1 MVYDNTSGKLIPFAT
16 LEKGQT
22 YPVIRS
28 YGSWWQI
35 DVAGR
40 IGYIR
45 KNITQIV
52 PKPVVNPEKK
62 YTYQQM
68 VKDID
73 LLEMMYP
80 DIIEKKII
88 GKSVE
93 GRHMYAIKL
102 GTGKKEVLINASHH
116 AREHITTNLV
126 MKMLDEYA
134 YAYHKNRTIDGYN
147 NRTKY
152 PLINISKRKSGG
164 GFSDWF
170 AITQKKP
177 AFTLEVAPYVG
188 PKPVPLKHW
197 DRVWKRNHSAGLIL
211 AHHVR

>member
-52 PKPVVNPEKK
+52 PKPVVNPKKK

-68 VKDID
+68 VKDIE

-93 GRHMYAIKL
+93 GRHIYAIKL

-147 NRTKY
+147 NLQSILLSTLASGKAAAVFLTGL
-152 PLINISKRKSGG
+152 PSPRKSRHLLWKWLHTSAQNL
-164 GFSDWF
+164 F
-170 AITQKKP
+170 
-177 AFTLEVAPYVG
+177 
-188 PKPVPLKHW
+188 PLNIGIGYGS
-197 DRVWKRNHSAGLIL
+197 VTIPLVSF
-211 AHHVR
+211 